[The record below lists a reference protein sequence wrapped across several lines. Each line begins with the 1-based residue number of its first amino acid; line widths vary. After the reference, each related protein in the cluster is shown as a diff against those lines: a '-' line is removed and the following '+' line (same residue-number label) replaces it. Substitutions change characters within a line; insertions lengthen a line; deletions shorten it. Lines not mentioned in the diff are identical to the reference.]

1 MIVEFWPT
9 NLPLLF
15 RFLKRSVKKLIN
27 NVTRLFHL
35 LLFPEIR
42 LPDADFGLFILFR
55 CVFYKTRCCI
65 APDLSLTGERW
76 FKNPRESI
84 S

>member
-15 RFLKRSVKKLIN
+15 RFLKR
-27 NVTRLFHL
+27 F
-35 LLFPEIR
+35 LFPEIR